1 MEAISMTGGQ
11 METIKVELFG
21 TDTRVEKALQQA
33 RNLSVSK
40 AAVLIVGENGVGK
53 RTLGRF
59 IHENSIRANQ
69 AFELVDCSL
78 PAQEVENRILGHRDN
93 ATGRFNKGILE
104 AANRGTVVFA
114 NVDCLEEEFQKR
126 LHKIINELE
135 DYDIDVRL
143 VATTTKNLSKLV
155 GAGRFYRGLYTIFA
169 NNAVTIP
176 ALRERQEDLQRL
188 ARHFMAELSGT
199 EESQVQIDTIAMDR
213 INSHYWANNIHE
225 LKQVIS
231 SSVSNNSSLLDES
244 AYEVSDKKSV
254 NFMSDDD
261 SDGVRLM
268 SLKDAEK
275 LLIKKALI
283 HTSENRTQAAKI
295 LGVSIRTLRNKINE
309 YRTEGSSYFVNL
321 R

>member
-1 MEAISMTGGQ
+1 MTGGQ
-11 METIKVELFG
+11 METIRVELFG
-21 TDTRVEKALQQA
+21 TDTRVEKAVQQA

-53 RTLGRF
+53 RTLGRY
-59 IHENSIRANQ
+59 IHENSGRSSLP
-69 AFELVDCSL
+69 FELVDCSL

-114 NVDCLEEEFQKR
+114 NVDCLDEEFQKR

-188 ARHFMAELSGT
+188 ARHFMNELSGT
-199 EESQVQIDTIAMDR
+199 ESEDVEIDSIAMDR

-244 AYEVSDKKSV
+244 AYESSDKKSV
-254 NFMSDDD
+254 NFMSEDD